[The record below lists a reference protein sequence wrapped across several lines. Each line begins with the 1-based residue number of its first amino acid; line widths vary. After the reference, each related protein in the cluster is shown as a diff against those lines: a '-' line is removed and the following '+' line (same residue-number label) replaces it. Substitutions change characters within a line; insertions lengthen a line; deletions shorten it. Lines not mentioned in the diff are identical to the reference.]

1 MQLSDGQMSVSELSL
16 CRLFIVPREARQ
28 CRLEGNAMG
37 HSPADFSLLACVA
50 AICNR
55 VGA

>member
-1 MQLSDGQMSVSELSL
+1 MQLSDGQTSVSELSL

-28 CRLEGNAMG
+28 CRLEGNATG

-55 VGA
+55 VEA